1 MAGNTVLAIS
11 IMIRFFSPVSV
22 SIGGMMNCFFGLI
35 FFVTLD
41 DVEDVPSAVVVVDT
55 ETLLALALGL
65 IGVLFTFRR
74 GSAIISI

>member
-1 MAGNTVLAIS
+1 
-11 IMIRFFSPVSV
+11 MIRFFSPVSV

-41 DVEDVPSAVVVVDT
+41 DVEDVPSAVVVVAVAVET
-55 ETLLALALGL
+55 EALGL